1 MFPVFKQRSGE
12 AQVRLWLF
20 CRTSSKVFARA
31 QRQIEKE
38 SELQSNRRPWRNL
51 SLHQGLIYAQV
62 MDLTAVWGE
71 REMERDKKRK
81 REEITCSNPHVY
93 LYHLQAVLVKSNLLL
108 CNLVANVVS
117 YEQVWFKSFHVR
129 TRKRNMQMDWPE
141 PVIRFGKTASDRLD
155 INIWND
161 WGEIALHTGLL

>member
-1 MFPVFKQRSGE
+1 VFPVFKKRGGE

-20 CRTSSKVFARA
+20 CRTSSKVLARA

-71 REMERDKKRK
+71 REREREREREKKKR
-81 REEITCSNPHVY
+81 EITYPDPHVY
-93 LYHLQAVLVKSNLLL
+93 L
-108 CNLVANVVS
+108 
-117 YEQVWFKSFHVR
+117 
-129 TRKRNMQMDWPE
+129 
-141 PVIRFGKTASDRLD
+141 
-155 INIWND
+155 
-161 WGEIALHTGLL
+161 